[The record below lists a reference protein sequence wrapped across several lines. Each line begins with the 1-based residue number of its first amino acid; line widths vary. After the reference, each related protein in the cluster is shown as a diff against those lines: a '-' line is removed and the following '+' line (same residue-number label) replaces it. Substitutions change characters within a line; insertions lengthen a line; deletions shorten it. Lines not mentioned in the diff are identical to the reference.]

1 MHHQKIAF
9 EFLRQKSNTISWHF
23 CHSKIQIYF
32 DITNLTIFFFDFNL
46 LCNALKNVCDVTF
59 ARKKNLRC
67 AWTIVKSH
75 QFEKPSI
82 FMRPFSAIRW
92 KSRSHF
98 SNQMLKNFYRHLR
111 WKDKEFENAF
121 VCQSHCEKCLVCH
134 PYYIYTFRSLTSL
147 PHLLK

>member
-1 MHHQKIAF
+1 MHHEKNCIWIFAPKIKYNF
-9 EFLRQKSNTISWHF
+9 MPFFIVVKFKYFWHNECDNF
-23 CHSKIQIYF
+23 FVILTYCAMHSKMSV
-32 DITNLTIFFFDFNL
+32 TSHL
-46 LCNALKNVCDVTF
+46 LA
-59 ARKKNLRC
+59 KKNLRC